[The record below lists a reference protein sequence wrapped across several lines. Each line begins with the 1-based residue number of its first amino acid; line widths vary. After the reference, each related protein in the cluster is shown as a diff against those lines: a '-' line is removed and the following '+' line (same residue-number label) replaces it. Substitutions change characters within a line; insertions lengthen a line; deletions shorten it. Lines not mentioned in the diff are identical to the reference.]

1 MDCPKAVCPNP
12 DGGDVVEVLLVALR
26 PTGDDCPPNA
36 ENAPL
41 PPAFVDVFGLANA
54 ANAPPAGVLPNAPPP
69 VVAEPNAP
77 APGFTNEDWPNALWP
92 NALAGRPRVE
102 LLPKAD
108 VD

>member
-12 DGGDVVEVLLVALR
+12 DGGAVVEVLLVALR
-26 PTGDDCPPNA
+26 LTGDDCPPNA

-41 PPAFVDVFGLANA
+41 PPAFDGLGLANA
-54 ANAPPAGVLPNAPPP
+54 ANAPPVGVPPNAPPP